1 MEYQIIQIRPL
12 MELSPDGRFVKIYRI
27 RFKYGDIVDFI
38 DVPESEYNETD
49 VKRMIEEKIK
59 THRALLGK

>member
-1 MEYQIIQIRPL
+1 